1 MSFSQKKHKVVV
13 FDVDETLGNFSQ
25 FSIFCHVIDTYFNQ
39 DDISYRYFND
49 LVDLYPEMIRPN
61 MVRIL
66 DYIRKKKNTG
76 VCRKVIIYTN
86 NMGPDKWVTHIRR
99 YFEHKLRLLPQ
110 ASASASTPADTTA
123 IIPPLFDHLIGGF
136 KPNAERSEATSN
148 TMLRTTNE
156 KTMNDLIY
164 CARLPA
170 NIEVCFLDDVFH
182 KKMTDD
188 RVYYIKLQPYYTHIP
203 FETFVVRF
211 LNSRLFRE
219 VFDKIDVPSITH
231 TMPVNIKKQI
241 LSIELHDL
249 FVKYANMSK
258 YDAKTVQRKTNPR
271 EIDEIISKYILYH
284 LQEFF
289 RDGPPQPKVISNAST
304 DKARRITAKK
314 KGSSTYHHSRSNH
327 NINHNIFYVDKT
339 SAVKNIHNNT
349 VRIR

>member
-1 MSFSQKKHKVVV
+1 MSSLQKKHKVVV

-49 LVDLYPEMIRPN
+49 LVDLYHEMIRPS

-99 YFEHKLRLLPQ
+99 YFEHKLRLIPQ
-110 ASASASTPADTTA
+110 AAAAPASTSADTTA

-136 KPNAERSEATSN
+136 KHNAERPETAN
-148 TMLRTTNE
+148 RALLRTTSE

-188 RVYYIKLQPYYTHIP
+188 RVYYIKLQPYYMHIP
-203 FETFVVRF
+203 FETFVIRF
-211 LNSRLFRE
+211 LNSRLFRD
-219 VFDKIDVPSITH
+219 VFDNIDVPSITP
-231 TMPVNIKKQI
+231 TMPANIKKQI

-249 FVKYANMSK
+249 FVKYAAMSK
-258 YDAKTVQRKTNPR
+258 YDIKSVQKKTNPR

-289 RDGPPQPKVISNAST
+289 RDGPPPPSKVSSN
-304 DKARRITAKK
+304 DKARRITSKK
-314 KGSSTYHHSRSNH
+314 KGSSTNLHSRTN
-327 NINHNIFYVDKT
+327 NIFYVDKT
-339 SAVKNIHNNT
+339 SAVKNIHNKT

>member
-1 MSFSQKKHKVVV
+1 MSSLQKKHKVVV

-99 YFEHKLRLLPQ
+99 YFEHKLRLIPQ
-110 ASASASTPADTTA
+110 ASTPA

-136 KPNAERSEATSN
+136 KPNAERTETAN
-148 TMLRTTNE
+148 RALLRTTSE

-188 RVYYIKLQPYYTHIP
+188 RVYYIKLQPYYMHIP
-203 FETFVVRF
+203 FETFVIRF
-211 LNSRLFRE
+211 LNSRLFRD
-219 VFDKIDVPSITH
+219 VFDNIDVPSITP
-231 TMPVNIKKQI
+231 TMPANIKKQI

-258 YDAKTVQRKTNPR
+258 YDIKSVQKKTNPR

-289 RDGPPQPKVISNAST
+289 RDGPPPPKVSSN
-304 DKARRITAKK
+304 DKARRMTSKK
-314 KGSSTYHHSRSNH
+314 KGSSTNLHSSSN
-327 NINHNIFYVDKT
+327 NIFYVDKT
-339 SAVKNIHNNT
+339 SAVKNIHNKT

>member
-1 MSFSQKKHKVVV
+1 
-13 FDVDETLGNFSQ
+13 
-25 FSIFCHVIDTYFNQ
+25 
-39 DDISYRYFND
+39 
-49 LVDLYPEMIRPN
+49 

-99 YFEHKLRLLPQ
+99 YFEHKLRLLPT
-110 ASASASTPADTTA
+110 ATTDDTA

-136 KPNAERSEATSN
+136 KPNTERPETIN
-148 TMLRTTNE
+148 KLPQRTTNE

-170 NIEVCFLDDVFH
+170 NIDVCFLDDVYH
-182 KKMTDD
+182 KKMTDE
-188 RVYYIKLQPYYTHIP
+188 RVYYIKLQPYYAYLP

-219 VFDKIDVPSITH
+219 VFDKIDVPSITSS
-231 TMPVNIKKQI
+231 MSANVKKQI
-241 LSIELHDL
+241 ISIELHNL
-249 FVKYANMSK
+249 FVKYANISK
-258 YDAKTVQRKTNPR
+258 YDIKSVQRKTNPR

-289 RDGPPQPKVISNAST
+289 RDGPPQPKATST
-304 DKARRITAKK
+304 TATDNGRRITAKK
-314 KGSSTYHHSRSNH
+314 KGSATYHHSRSNH
-327 NINHNIFYVDKT
+327 NIFYVDKT
-339 SAVKNIHNNT
+339 TAVKNIQNKT

>member
-1 MSFSQKKHKVVV
+1 MSYPQKKHKVVV

-25 FSIFCHVIDTYFNQ
+25 FSIFGHVINSYFNE

-49 LVDLYPEMIRPN
+49 LVDLYPEIIRPS

-66 DYIRKKKNTG
+66 DYIRKKKNAG

-86 NMGPDKWVTHIRR
+86 NTGPDKWVTHIRR
-99 YFEHKLRLLPQ
+99 YFEHKLRLLP
-110 ASASASTPADTTA
+110 SATQDTA
-123 IIPPLFDHLIGGF
+123 IVPPLFDHLIGGF
-136 KPNAERSEATSN
+136 KPHAERSETSN
-148 TMLRTTNE
+148 NVLQRTTSE

-170 NIEVCFLDDVFH
+170 NIEVCFLDDVYH

-211 LNSRLFRE
+211 LNSRLFRD
-219 VFDKIDVPSITH
+219 VFDRIGVPSITPS
-231 TMPVNIKKQI
+231 MPANVKKQI

-249 FVKYANMSK
+249 FIKYANMSK
-258 YDAKTVQRKTNPR
+258 YDARYIQKKMNPR

-289 RDGPPQPKVISNAST
+289 RDGPPQSRTASAAT
-304 DKARRITAKK
+304 GIDKLRRTATKK
-314 KGSSTYHHSRSNH
+314 KGYSNYRNSSMN
-327 NINHNIFYVDKT
+327 NNIFYVDKT
-339 SAVKNIHNNT
+339 SAVKNIHNKT

>member
-1 MSFSQKKHKVVV
+1 MSSLQKKHKVVV

-39 DDISYRYFND
+39 DDISYRYLND
-49 LVDLYPEMIRPN
+49 LVDLYNEMIRPS

-99 YFEHKLRLLPQ
+99 YFEHKLRLIPQ
-110 ASASASTPADTTA
+110 AAAAPASTTADNTA

-136 KPNAERSEATSN
+136 KPNAERTETAN
-148 TMLRTTNE
+148 RALLRTTSE

-188 RVYYIKLQPYYTHIP
+188 RVYYIKLQPYYMHIP
-203 FETFVVRF
+203 FETFVIRF
-211 LNSRLFRE
+211 LNSRLFRD
-219 VFDKIDVPSITH
+219 VFDNIDVPSITP
-231 TMPVNIKKQI
+231 TMPANIKKQI

-249 FVKYANMSK
+249 FVKYAAMSK
-258 YDAKTVQRKTNPR
+258 YDIKSIQKKTNPR

-289 RDGPPQPKVISNAST
+289 RDGPPPPKVSSN
-304 DKARRITAKK
+304 DKSRRMTSKK
-314 KGSSTYHHSRSNH
+314 KGSSTNLHSSSN
-327 NINHNIFYVDKT
+327 NIFYVDKT
-339 SAVKNIHNNT
+339 SAVKNIHNKT

>member
-1 MSFSQKKHKVVV
+1 MSSSSQKKHKVVV

-25 FSIFCHVIDTYFNQ
+25 FSIFCHVIDSYFDQ
-39 DDISYRYFND
+39 HDISYRYFND
-49 LVDLYPEMIRPN
+49 LVDLYPEMIRPS

-66 DYIRKKKNTG
+66 DYIRKKKNAG
-76 VCRKVIIYTN
+76 VCRKVVIYTN
-86 NMGPDKWVTHIRR
+86 NAGPDKWVTHIRR
-99 YFEHKLRLLPQ
+99 YFEHKLRILP
-110 ASASASTPADTTA
+110 SSSVPDTA

-136 KPNAERSEATSN
+136 KPNAEQTETTNRAL
-148 TMLRTTNE
+148 LRTTSE

-170 NIEVCFLDDVFH
+170 NIEVCFLDDVYH

-203 FETFVVRF
+203 FETFVIRF

-219 VFDKIDVPSITH
+219 VFDRIGVPSITPS
-231 TMPVNIKKQI
+231 MPANIKKQI
-241 LSIELHDL
+241 LSIELHNL
-249 FVKYANMSK
+249 FVKYANMTK
-258 YDAKTVQRKTNPR
+258 YDIKSVQKKTNPR

-289 RDGPPQPKVISNAST
+289 RDGPPPPKVVSN
-304 DKARRITAKK
+304 KARRMTLKK
-314 KGSSTYHHSRSNH
+314 KGSYTH
-327 NINHNIFYVDKT
+327 NQSHQFSDNIFYVDKT
-339 SAVKNIHNNT
+339 SAVKNIQNKT

>member
-99 YFEHKLRLLPQ
+99 YFEHKLRLLLQ

-258 YDAKTVQRKTNPR
+258 YDIKSVQRKTNPR

-289 RDGPPQPKVISNAST
+289 RDGPPQPKVISNAAT

-327 NINHNIFYVDKT
+327 NIFYVDKT
-339 SAVKNIHNNT
+339 SAVKNIHNKT